1 MDRLRIRVTAAW
13 MRFGIGTVDGPTSF
27 LACRLTLGSLAE
39 QAVKHDLAL
48 ACAWYTLSLLV
59 RQTRTERSRAN
70 TVEVPEGRLHAAAR
84 YALLTR
90 NSRSTLW

>member
-59 RQTRTERSRAN
+59 RQTRLERPRAN
-70 TVEVPEGRLHAAAR
+70 TVEEPVGGVHAAAR
-84 YALLTR
+84 KVLLTR